1 MDLCRLL
8 LPAKLRCRTRNCLK
22 MPAANRGG
30 EGSAPVPQLR
40 ERPLILPIS
49 PVEAA
54 APVC

>member
-8 LPAKLRCRTRNCLK
+8 LPAKLRCRTSNCLK

-30 EGSAPVPQLR
+30 KGSAPVPQLR
-40 ERPLILPIS
+40 ERPLILPIF